1 MITFLIIL
9 AEICFWIFILAGLVT
24 RYILKKEKLSI
35 WLLGSTPLIDLLLL
49 VFTVI
54 DLKSGGQATFVHALA
69 AIYIG
74 VSIAFGKQMIT
85 WADRQ
90 FKYYVLKID
99 ERPGKL
105 YGVER
110 GKKEIEG
117 FFRHVLA
124 YLIGA
129 ALLMGM
135 HYLARNSTDTEA
147 LLGTLRTWSVVLGID
162 FLISFSYYLFPNSKK
177 EKVKK
182 V

>member
-1 MITFLIIL
+1 MITFLILL
-9 AEICFWIFILAGLVT
+9 AEVCFWIFIVVGLIT
-24 RYILKKEKLSI
+24 RYIFKKEKLSI
-35 WLLGSTPLIDLLLL
+35 WLFGATPLIDLFLL

-54 DLKSGGQATFVHALA
+54 DLKNGAQATFVHALA

-74 VSIAFGKQMIT
+74 VSIAFGKQLIK
-85 WADRQ
+85 WADSQ

-124 YLIGA
+124 YLIGG
-129 ALLMGM
+129 ALIMGM
-135 HYLARNSTDTEA
+135 HYLSRNTTDTEA

-177 EKVKK
+177 EKVKRM
-182 V
+182 